1 MWRARAPLSFADGA
15 DEAAVFAAAMAATI
29 SGATVDAD
37 EDDCED
43 LSRRRN
49 LLQAGSAALDFT
61 VTVSGADAASA
72 TTTSIAAVVTAAV
85 SDGSF
90 ATALTTAAAEQG
102 VTGFVAPTVSGA
114 VAVFAPTP
122 VPTPAPTAATGTAP
136 TTPTTPT
143 TPTAPAPTASPV
155 VAAPTASP
163 VASVVL
169 ESGSWRVAPGVGLLG
184 TCIAA
189 LATAWV

>member
-1 MWRARAPLSFADGA
+1 MWCARAPLSFADGA

-29 SGATVDAD
+29 SGATVDAS
-37 EDDCED
+37 EDDCTD

-61 VTVSGADAASA
+61 VTVSGAEAATA
-72 TTTSIAAVVTAAV
+72 TADSITSDLTAAV
-85 SDGSF
+85 NSDDF
-90 ATALTTAAAEQG
+90 ADALADAATALG

-143 TPTAPAPTASPV
+143 APAPTASPV

-169 ESGSWRVAPGVGLLG
+169 ESGSWRLAPGVGLFG

-189 LATAWV
+189 LATAWI